1 MKTTIVIILFL
12 CFHNSVGQ
20 EIYTSP
26 FSEHFPSGIVETF
39 DRKIIVNED
48 SFTIETVI
56 DESAT
61 DIQLLL
67 IKSFELNQTDPANY
81 RVYHCSSQDG
91 KFPYKVV
98 IPKDPE
104 YILII
109 QPSRLIP
116 GELEGYRL
124 LLD

>member
-1 MKTTIVIILFL
+1 MRTTFTILLFL
-12 CFHNSVGQ
+12 CFQNLVGQ

-39 DRKIIVNED
+39 ERRIIINED
-48 SFTIETVI
+48 NITIETAI
-56 DESAT
+56 DYSSVDVQT
-61 DIQLLL
+61 LL
-67 IKSFELNQTDPANY
+67 IASFELNKNDPENF
-81 RVYHCSSQDG
+81 RVYLCTSQDG
-91 KFPYKVV
+91 KFPYKV
-98 IPKDPE
+98 ILPKDPE

-116 GELEGYRL
+116 GELDGYRL